1 MFKTVRDFLIRFEVI
16 LDYFRVDI
24 ENDCQSSDFKT
35 SKWKHI
41 RELLISKFGQIITYK
56 DYREELFKCRQLNGE
71 YLHTYMDRYID
82 LIVEAEFEDTV
93 FLVHCFLHLLLD
105 PVRECVIK
113 KLAAIR
119 KEEETASNGCYTTV
133 YDTLAQVQQIAT
145 IASQATN
152 ANGLIENNT
161 KEFFAQK
168 SADILGW
175 SLIGGKLIRDLR
187 FHVATDTSATVI
199 VGILYQIINVAM
211 IPRKVSPLERNYSTT
226 KRPIHSKNFRDLV
239 TSACTNTIEGTGN
252 GIKMH
257 VPYSHRTERSMP
269 WKLVEFI
276 WRRKHSGN
284 YWER

>member
-1 MFKTVRDFLIRFEVI
+1 MYPWKIFHLFGCSTSLPEIDNKNMFKTVRDFLIRFEVI

-24 ENDCQSSDFKT
+24 ENDWYRYRKLAIYNGQDERSINWFNRNSQSSDFKT

-133 YDTLAQVQQIAT
+133 YDTLAQVQVIFEREKRFFNDELDK
-145 IASQATN
+145 IFP
-152 ANGLIENNT
+152 LIE
-161 KEFFAQK
+161 ESK
-168 SADILGW
+168 SPRSRNRKRTAANRNHRKSSHKRQRSDREQYQGM
-175 SLIGGKLIRDLR
+175 
-187 FHVATDTSATVI
+187 
-199 VGILYQIINVAM
+199 LY
-211 IPRKVSPLERNYSTT
+211 E
-226 KRPIHSKNFRDLV
+226 
-239 TSACTNTIEGTGN
+239 
-252 GIKMH
+252 
-257 VPYSHRTERSMP
+257 
-269 WKLVEFI
+269 
-276 WRRKHSGN
+276 
-284 YWER
+284 